1 MKTGIITWW
10 RNNYGSILQAYALQ
24 QVLNEFDDVEY
35 EIKRTMNESGEE
47 IYKIEVENEHDYEF
61 VVCYK
66 KVTNEDGSIS
76 FVSM

>member
-1 MKTGIITWW
+1 M
-10 RNNYGSILQAYALQ
+10 
-24 QVLNEFDDVEY
+24 VLNP
-35 EIKRTMNESGEE
+35 KNGNESGEE